1 MTTKNGFDQYP
12 IIFTHVPRSAGTTL
26 NTILDREYPAD
37 EQFNFYVREKLGNT
51 DEALA
56 EFARLPEERR
66 RRLKVLQGHINFGLH
81 SRFERYTYI
90 TLFRKPVSRIVSY
103 YFYILKQ
110 PGHYLHNIVIAD
122 QMRLEDFITSG
133 LSTEFDNIQTRQI
146 AGVTGVPYGRCTEKM
161 LETAKLNL
169 VRYYAVVGLTE
180 RFDETAL
187 LMKRHFG
194 WHYPLYTRHHVNRHK
209 PAGEQIPESTVR
221 LIEQT
226 NSLDVELYRFAKKK
240 FDKLVAEQD
249 DSFREELDRF
259 KKYNAW
265 MRRLSH
271 PRVGAVGIG
280 AWRLYLKLAR
290 R

>member
-1 MTTKNGFDQYP
+1 MKNGFDQYP
-12 IIFTHVPRSAGTTL
+12 IIFTHVPRSAGTSL
-26 NTILDREYPAD
+26 ITILGREYPAD
-37 EQFNFYVREKLGNT
+37 EQFYFYVREKFGNT
-51 DEALA
+51 DEALE
-56 EFARLPEERR
+56 EFRRLPEERR
-66 RRLKVLQGHINFGLH
+66 RRLKLLQGHVGFGLH
-81 SRFERYTYI
+81 THFERYTYI
-90 TLFRKPVSRIVSY
+90 TLFREPVSRIVSY

-110 PGHYLHNIVIAD
+110 PGHYLHNIVLAN
-122 QMRLEDFITSG
+122 QMRLEDFVTSG

-146 AGVTGVPYGRCTEKM
+146 SGVAGVPYGRCTEKM

-169 VRYYAVVGLTE
+169 LRHYAVVGLTE

-194 WHYPLYTRHHVNRHK
+194 WHYPLYTRRHVIKNK
-209 PAGEQIPESTVR
+209 PVREQIPEGTVR

-226 NSLDVELYRFAKKK
+226 NSLDVALYRFAKKR
-240 FDKLVAEQD
+240 FDGLIAEQD
-249 DSFREELDRF
+249 DSFREEMGRF

-265 MRRLSH
+265 MTRLSH
-271 PRVGAVGIG
+271 PRVGDVGIA